1 MKPTMKRSVI
11 TLAAALIAAA
21 ALAASV
27 QCRGTTKRGAR
38 CKNKTTDASGYC
50 HLHKSQAYRHASAA
64 ATNGTRRAHGVA
76 ATNSLPR

>member
-21 ALAASV
+21 ALAAS
-27 QCRGTTKRGAR
+27 AR